1 MMMDGWVTR
10 ATFHFLGATLKD
22 DEGESPELPP
32 RIGYAV
38 HQANAAAHEI
48 SRALPTVIRTL
59 GLRQSPAS
67 LEQPLGRMLR
77 TFFFDR
83 ATPSLRPERWALVAA
98 VMLEAIA
105 TRKIRAG
112 ERDDR
117 PPTFVDDMNKAIGQ
131 NGGMAQIV
139 ENARSTEDERRVMLE
154 LLRGEC
160 AGGL

>member
-1 MMMDGWVTR
+1 M
-10 ATFHFLGATLKD
+10 
-22 DEGESPELPP
+22 
-32 RIGYAV
+32 
-38 HQANAAAHEI
+38 
-48 SRALPTVIRTL
+48 IRTL

-105 TRKIRAG
+105 TRKIRAD

-131 NGGMAQIV
+131 NGGMARIV